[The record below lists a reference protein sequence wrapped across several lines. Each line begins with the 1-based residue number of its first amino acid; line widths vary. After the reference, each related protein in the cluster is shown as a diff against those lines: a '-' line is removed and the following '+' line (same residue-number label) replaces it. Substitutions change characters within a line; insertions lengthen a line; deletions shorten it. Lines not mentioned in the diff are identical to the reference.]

1 MNCPQCDHPESRVL
15 DTRIQKEGDIRR
27 RRECL
32 QCRYRFTTSEA
43 ILSSYPMIV
52 KKDGRREAFSK
63 DKLLRGIQRA
73 CQKRPISL
81 AQIEQVVNKIAKS
94 VLETNDKE
102 VPAEFVGQQVVSQLR
117 TLDHVAYVRFASVY
131 KTFQDIQEF
140 VNSLENESPN
150 GPRAEA

>member
-32 QCRYRFTTSEA
+32 QCKYRFTTSEA
-43 ILSSYPMIV
+43 ILSTYPMIV
-52 KKDGRREAFSK
+52 KKDGRREQFSK
-63 DKLLRGIQRA
+63 EKLQRGIQRA

-81 AQIEQVVNKIAKS
+81 SQIEHVVDKIAKAVMEAS
-94 VLETNDKE
+94 DKE
-102 VPAEFVGQQVVSQLR
+102 VPAEFVGQQVVRELR

-131 KTFQDIQEF
+131 RTFQDIQEF
-140 VNSLENESPN
+140 VDSLERETQ
-150 GPRAEA
+150 AEV

>member
-1 MNCPQCDHPESRVL
+1 MDCPQCGHPESRVL
-15 DTRIQKEGDIRR
+15 DTRIQKAGDIRR

-32 QCRYRFTTSEA
+32 QCKYRFTTSEA

-52 KKDGRREAFSK
+52 KKDARREAFSK
-63 DKLLRGIQRA
+63 KKLQHGIQRA

-81 AQIEQVVNKIAKS
+81 AQIEQIVNRIAKN
-94 VLETNDKE
+94 VLETNERE
-102 VPAEFVGQQVVSQLR
+102 VPAEYVGQQVVRELR

-140 VNSLENESPN
+140 VNSLEHE
-150 GPRAEA
+150 PRT

>member
-43 ILSSYPMIV
+43 ILASYPMVV
-52 KKDGRREAFSK
+52 KKDGRREPFSK
-63 DKLLRGIQRA
+63 EKLLRGIQRA

-81 AQIEQVVNKIAKS
+81 AQIEQVVNKITKAVTEIS
-94 VLETNDKE
+94 DKE
-102 VPAEFVGQQVVSQLR
+102 VPADVVGQQVVRELR
-117 TLDHVAYVRFASVY
+117 QLDHVAYVRFASVY
-131 KTFQDIQEF
+131 KTFQDVHEF
-140 VNSLENESPN
+140 VESLERETQQ
-150 GPRAEA
+150 AEA